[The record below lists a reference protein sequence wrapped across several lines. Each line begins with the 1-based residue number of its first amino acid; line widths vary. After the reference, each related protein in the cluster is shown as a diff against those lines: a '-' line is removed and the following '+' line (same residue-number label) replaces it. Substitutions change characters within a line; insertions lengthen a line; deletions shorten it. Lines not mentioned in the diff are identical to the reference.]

1 MRTPEPRY
9 VVVGDP
15 LAPVQ
20 IEWSDGTVTE
30 YPNEHAAMC
39 VVFGFDK

>member
-1 MRTPEPRY
+1 MHAPEPRF
-9 VVVGDP
+9 VIVGDP

-20 IEWSDGTVTE
+20 IEWSDGSVTE
-30 YPNEHAAMC
+30 YPNEHAAAR